1 MERQA
6 PFLKSVLQEA
16 NQHKRQE
23 LLRMA
28 NADQINAISELVM
41 NTLRGT
47 VPRSRHTI
55 TLLKTPCSEFTR
67 HGQTRAF
74 GETTT
79 RHHDGSNRRRPLA

>member
-1 MERQA
+1 
-6 PFLKSVLQEA
+6 
-16 NQHKRQE
+16 
-23 LLRMA
+23 MA

-47 VPRSRHTI
+47 PLPTHHHVAQTPRT
-55 TLLKTPCSEFTR
+55 EFTR

-79 RHHDGSNRRRPLA
+79 RHHDGSKRRRPLARTLPML